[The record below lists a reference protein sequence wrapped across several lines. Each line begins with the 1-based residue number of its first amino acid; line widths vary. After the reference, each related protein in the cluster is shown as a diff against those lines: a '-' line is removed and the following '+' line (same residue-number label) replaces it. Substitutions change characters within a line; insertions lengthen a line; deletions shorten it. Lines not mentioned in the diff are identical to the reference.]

1 MDITENE
8 NVDENGD
15 YGSEDVTYDADEECD
30 DSSEKEGMTDI
41 EVIVFFFCNM

>member
-1 MDITENE
+1 MH
-8 NVDENGD
+8 VDENGD
-15 YGSEDVTYDADEECD
+15 YGSEDADEECD